1 MGLFLSDGQFEGR
14 VGPYVR
20 KEPHMLG
27 WGEHFSFSAF
37 MSSYDEFLR

>member
-14 VGPYVR
+14 FGSYVR

-27 WGEHFSFSAF
+27 WGEDFNFPAF